1 MVIAQELSE
10 CALKM
15 GLIAGRNAMSRIEG
29 AYHRLIVW
37 ILMVILLLPL
47 AATLIY
53 SLVSEWGAT
62 ILPSGFTLKWMVA
75 LWSDPRFLV
84 ALGHS
89 LLICFGT
96 LLLSLVLILPLMFVI
111 AYYFPKLDTLM
122 NILILL
128 PFAVPPVVSSVGL
141 MSLYS
146 SGPLAMTGTPWILIG
161 CYFTIALPFIY
172 RAISNNMQAINLRD
186 LMDAAHLLG
195 ASTWKAAL
203 LVVLPNLRKGGMIAV
218 LLSFS
223 FLIGEFVFAN
233 LLAGSRYETLQV
245 YLFNMRNGSGHFTSA
260 LVISYFVV
268 VLIFTWIANVLNK
281 EKS

>member
-1 MVIAQELSE
+1 
-10 CALKM
+10 
-15 GLIAGRNAMSRIEG
+15 MSRVEG
-29 AYHRLIVW
+29 AYHKLIVW
-37 ILMVILLLPL
+37 ILMVMLLLPL
-47 AATLIY
+47 VATLIY
-53 SLVSEWGAT
+53 ALVSEWGAT
-62 ILPSGFTLKWMVA
+62 ILPSGFTLKWMIS
-75 LWSDPRFLV
+75 LWSDPRFLI
-84 ALGHS
+84 ALWHS

-96 LLLSLVLILPLMFVI
+96 LVLSLVLILPLMFVI
-111 AYYFPKLDTLM
+111 AYYFPKLDALM

-128 PFAVPPVVSSVGL
+128 PFSVPPVVSSVGL

-146 SGPLAMTGTPWILIG
+146 SGPLVLTGTPWILIG

-268 VLIFTWIANVLNK
+268 VLGFTWVANVLNK